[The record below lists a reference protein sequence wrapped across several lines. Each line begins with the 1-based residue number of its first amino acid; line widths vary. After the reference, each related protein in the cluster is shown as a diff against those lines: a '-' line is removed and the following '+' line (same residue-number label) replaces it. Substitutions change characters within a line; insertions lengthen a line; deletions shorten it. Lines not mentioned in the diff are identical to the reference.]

1 MLQENIKQVSRRNNL
16 SQNVVQQ
23 LIELIMDGTIKNGE
37 KLPAE
42 KQLMEMFGVG
52 RSTLREAIRA
62 LEVLGLVEVK
72 VPGGTFV
79 VEEFGDFFT
88 KNLGLISKIS
98 FNNIIELVEARAE
111 LEVILVDMAA
121 RKATKEDIK
130 ELEENIN
137 KMKNCSGNEEF
148 LESDLEFHILVSK
161 IAKNSFMSQV
171 MNILREVTREWIS
184 KVIGK
189 YSVKEEV
196 IAQHEKVFLAIKNGD
211 RNLAKVAMAE
221 HLKSVGD
228 LLLEYHDE
236 V

>member
-1 MLQENIKQVSRRNNL
+1 M
-16 SQNVVQQ
+16 
-23 LIELIMDGTIKNGE
+23 IKNGE

-121 RKATKEDIK
+121 SGKAKLI
-130 ELEENIN
+130 
-137 KMKNCSGNEEF
+137 F
-148 LESDLEFHILVSK
+148 
-161 IAKNSFMSQV
+161 
-171 MNILREVTREWIS
+171 
-184 KVIGK
+184 
-189 YSVKEEV
+189 
-196 IAQHEKVFLAIKNGD
+196 
-211 RNLAKVAMAE
+211 
-221 HLKSVGD
+221 
-228 LLLEYHDE
+228 
-236 V
+236 